1 MFETN
6 ILILAAGYNKF
17 SEKPCSLWSFGN
29 GKSILDWQIHAF
41 ETVLPNSKINIT
53 IGYNYQRIMANYPN
67 YIFQHVFDWE
77 KSSSL
82 YSFLGVVSDCSR
94 YTLVMY
100 GDTVFHPD
108 ILSEFNNIED
118 DVVVAVD
125 SVWKRRFLGRSKEDI
140 KLAETLD
147 IQPYGEVE
155 YTGLIKFSPRV
166 MEWVLQQKDNYNST
180 SSFIDLLSDLQSAGF
195 KISSYDVSGKWAE
208 MNEPSDLAHFILGS
222 KAETLLRI
230 QPKLTKSKICDQTT
244 CNWYDWRS
252 HPEKVIKDVQSKF
265 GGQRLII
272 RSSSFEEDG
281 WETTQAGVFESI
293 LNVDSD
299 NIKAV
304 SKAIEDVFLSYRD
317 PMSNTQVLIQPFI
330 TDVKISGVIFT
341 CDMITGAPYYI
352 INYDDVSGE
361 TDTITSG
368 KASSLRTIILF
379 HHEINNILSIDPR
392 LKKVIDA
399 VQELEQLLGY
409 NKLDIEFAID
419 KNDQCFTFQIRPIT
433 VNHAQYMV
441 DEKNFHLHLQKAQQE
456 FNSLQEK
463 PSHIFGNYTI
473 FSRMTDWNPAEIIG
487 TRPNALAINLYEH
500 LITEKIWAKQRA
512 EFGYRDIRPAP
523 LVYNFCAQPYV
534 DCRASINSFIPSDLK
549 ENCASRL
556 VNAYLDLLKKNPHLH
571 DKLELEIVFTIWV
584 PTFSEDAKERFKDQ
598 NVSAEDIMELE
609 KALKKLTAN
618 ALVRLDEDTLSI
630 DILSKNFEVLIK
642 SDLKP
647 VDKVYQLIEDCKKFG
662 TLAFAHGARAG
673 FVAVTLLKS
682 LVKLGSLSQ
691 DRMLEFQGSIPTV
704 ASDFQTALSNNSSVN
719 ELVKKFGH
727 LRPGTYDVN
736 QLAYWEKPNFYFISN
751 KQNNSKQE
759 VNRNKFVFNQQEL
772 QGFQNVLDELQ
783 VEIEVHD
790 FIKYLK
796 KAIQARESTKF
807 DFTRNL
813 SVALDLMI
821 KYGIEELGLTRED
834 VGYLTFDDIIGI
846 QTNQLNKK
854 QIQAFVKLRKTDFS
868 EKHLAKLP
876 SFISSEKNFFGY
888 EQERSEANFITRLNV
903 VADLLFIKS
912 NHRNFIKGKIVAIT
926 NADPGFDWIFSHNI
940 AGLVTQYGGA
950 NSHMAIRCAELGIP
964 AAIGIGDKL
973 YEDLHEGRL
982 MLDCQKGQLKYV

>member
-1 MFETN
+1 
-6 ILILAAGYNKF
+6 
-17 SEKPCSLWSFGN
+17 
-29 GKSILDWQIHAF
+29 
-41 ETVLPNSKINIT
+41 
-53 IGYNYQRIMANYPN
+53 
-67 YIFQHVFDWE
+67 
-77 KSSSL
+77 
-82 YSFLGVVSDCSR
+82 
-94 YTLVMY
+94 MY

-108 ILSEFNNIED
+108 TLAEFNDIKD
-118 DVVVAVD
+118 DVVVTVD

-140 KLAETLD
+140 TLAETLD
-147 IQPYGEVE
+147 VQPYGEVE

-166 MEWVLQQKDNYNST
+166 MEWILQKKDNYNST
-180 SSFIDLLSDLQSAGF
+180 SSFIDLLSDLRIAGF
-195 KISSYDVSGKWAE
+195 KISSYDVSGNWAE
-208 MNEPSDLAHFILGS
+208 MNEPTDLVHFILGS
-222 KAETLLRI
+222 KAETLRRI
-230 QPKLTKSKICDQTT
+230 QPKLTKSKVCDQIT
-244 CNWYDWRS
+244 CNWHYWKS

-265 GGQRLII
+265 GGQRLIV
-272 RSSSFEEDG
+272 RSSSVEEDG
-281 WETTQAGVFESI
+281 WETAQAGVFESI

-299 NIKAV
+299 NIEAV
-304 SKAIEDVFLSYRD
+304 RKAIEYVFLSYKD
-317 PMSNTQVLIQPFI
+317 PTSNTQVLIQPFV
-330 TDVKISGVIFT
+330 TDVMMSGVIFT
-341 CDMITGAPYYI
+341 CDMVTGAPYYI
-352 INYDDVSGE
+352 INYDDVSGK

-368 KASSLRTIILF
+368 NASSLRTTILF
-379 HHEINNILSIDPR
+379 RHEINNVLSIDPR

-399 VQELEQLLGY
+399 VQELERLLGY

-433 VNHAQYMV
+433 VNHKQYKI
-441 DEKNFHLHLQKAQQE
+441 DDKDFGLHLQEAQQK
-456 FNSLQEK
+456 FISLQEK
-463 PSHIFGNYTI
+463 PPHIFGNYTI

-487 TRPNALAINLYEH
+487 TRPNALAINLYSH

-534 DCRASINSFIPSDLK
+534 DCRASINSFIPADLT
-549 ENCASRL
+549 EDCASRL
-556 VNAYLDLLKKNPHLH
+556 VSAYLDLLRKNPHLH
-571 DKLELEIVFTIWV
+571 DKLELEVVFTIWV

-598 NVSAEDIMELE
+598 NVSAKDLMELE
-609 KALKKLTAN
+609 KVLKKLTAN
-618 ALVRLDEDTLSI
+618 ALVRLDKDTSSI
-630 DILSKNFEVLIK
+630 DILSKNFELLMK

-647 VDKVYQLIEDCKKFG
+647 VDKVYQLIVDCRRFG
-662 TLAFAHGARAG
+662 TLAFAHAARAG

-682 LVKLGSLSQ
+682 LVKLGNLSQ

-704 ASDFQTALSNNSSVN
+704 ASDFQTALSNNLSVD

-751 KQNNSKQE
+751 NQNNLKQD
-759 VNRNKFVFNQQEL
+759 VDRNKFVFNQQEL
-772 QGFQNVLDELQ
+772 QGFQDILDELSI
-783 VEIEVHD
+783 EIEVHD

-846 QTNQLNKK
+846 QTDQLNKK
-854 QIQAFVKLRKTDFS
+854 QIKAFVKLRKTNFS
-868 EKHLAKLP
+868 EKHLAKIP
-876 SFISSEKNFFGY
+876 SFISDEKDFFGY
-888 EQERSEANFITRLNV
+888 EQEKSEANFITRLNV

-912 NHRNFIKGKIVAIT
+912 NQRNVIKGKIVAIP

-940 AGLVTQYGGA
+940 VGLVTQYGGA

-973 YEDLHEGRL
+973 YEGLHEGRL
-982 MLDCQKGQLKYV
+982 MLDCQKGRLEYV